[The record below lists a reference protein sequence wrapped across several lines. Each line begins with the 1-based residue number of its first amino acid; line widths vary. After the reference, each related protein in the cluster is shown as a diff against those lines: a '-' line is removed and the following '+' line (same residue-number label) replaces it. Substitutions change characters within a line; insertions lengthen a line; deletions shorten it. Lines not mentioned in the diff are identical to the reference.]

1 MSIEN
6 ESCGPKHGIT
16 DTGKT
21 CAENEVV
28 AREKIVGRKPSA
40 KAKTYVKIIN
50 EYHLLNLSVRGGQP
64 ILDNH
69 VAYSIIFRT
78 PLTLIILCIYQTWDL
93 DPEV

>member
-40 KAKTYVKIIN
+40 KAKTCKNYKRVS
-50 EYHLLNLSVRGGQP
+50 L
-64 ILDNH
+64 
-69 VAYSIIFRT
+69 A
-78 PLTLIILCIYQTWDL
+78 
-93 DPEV
+93 